1 MMKRTRARAGVAAAA
16 VLTALVACSP
26 TSPVSEPS
34 VSVSQ
39 TSTGATSSSAA
50 SASVTSATSAVTST
64 SQPASSAAST
74 TTSTPTSSVSC
85 PPASTASVS
94 ATALPSDAG
103 KATLVDIRATT
114 GTCGDEVI
122 FDIDGVR
129 SVGYRIG
136 YQEHLLGIGKG
147 DVIPVKGKAVLVVSV
162 TAPAYDAAGEAT
174 YEPKDPNNLVS
185 VSGLTSVQQVV
196 WAGSFEGSTLVG
208 IGLDKVHP
216 FKVVATPGK
225 HVHLIVEIHP

>member
-1 MMKRTRARAGVAAAA
+1 MIRHRLPRARVAATV
-16 VLTALVACSP
+16 VLVALAACSP

-39 TSTGATSSSAA
+39 TPTATAPTDAQSSATSAA
-50 SASVTSATSAVTST
+50 SAPATTSR
-64 SQPASSAAST
+64 PASSAAST
-74 TTSTPTSSVSC
+74 TTSTPTTSVSC

-147 DVIPVKGKAVLVVSV
+147 DIIPVKGGAVLVVSV

-174 YEPKDPNNLVS
+174 YQPKDPNNLVS
-185 VSGLTSVQQVV
+185 VSGLTSVQQVA
-196 WAGSFEGSTLVG
+196 WGGSFEGSTLVG

-225 HVHLIVEIHP
+225 HMHLIVEIHP